1 MVVWPQPA
9 KLHVNSQQQH
19 QKVVSVLEGSAV
31 TETEQEHSL
40 SALSFSAVSI

>member
-9 KLHVNSQQQH
+9 KLHVDRQQQH
-19 QKVVSVLEGSAV
+19 QKVVFILKGSTV
-31 TETEQEHSL
+31 TEQEHSL